1 MDIKCPHCGTEYDAE
16 ESEYGRFVKCEVCGK
31 GFVAGTSGA
40 KKHNEMIGATRSAAS
55 TDATR
60 EQETTILRL
69 KPSLAP
75 IIAKLV
81 VFSVPLLP
89 FSLMFLFGD
98 GLTSTA
104 RVVGII
110 FFVVPGVIVGLV
122 LLTIGLIYSGT
133 EYIFTNKRLIVKSGV
148 ITESVRKVHVQ
159 DMRDIFLTRGL
170 FQCLTGTGSI
180 SIGSQTTGI
189 LARIAIVNIAEYARA
204 IEILESLKEG

>member
-1 MDIKCPHCGTEYDAE
+1 MNIKCPHCGTEYDAE

-98 GLTSTA
+98 GLA

-122 LLTIGLIYSGT
+122 LLTIGLIYSET
-133 EYIFTNKRLIVKSGV
+133 EYIVTNKHLIVKSGG

-189 LARIAIVNIAEYARA
+189 LARIEIVNIVEYARA

>member
-1 MDIKCPHCGTEYDAE
+1 MDINCPHCGTEYDAE
-16 ESEYGRFVKCEVCGK
+16 ESEYGKFVKCEVCGK

-40 KKHNEMIGATRSAAS
+40 KKRNEMIGDRRNAAS

-75 IIAKLV
+75 TIAKIL
-81 VFSVPLLP
+81 VFSAPYLP
-89 FSLMFLFGD
+89 IPLMFLLGD

-104 RVVGII
+104 RVIGII
-110 FFVVPGVIVGLV
+110 FIAVPGFIMGFWL
-122 LLTIGLIYSGT
+122 LLTGLTYSGT
-133 EYIFTNKRLIVKSGV
+133 EYLITNKRLIVKSGI
-148 ITESVRKVHVQ
+148 ITESVRTVHVQ
-159 DMRDIFLTRGL
+159 DMRDIFLTRGV

-189 LARIAIVNIAEYARA
+189 FARIIMVNIVEYACA

>member
-1 MDIKCPHCGTEYDAE
+1 M
-16 ESEYGRFVKCEVCGK
+16 
-31 GFVAGTSGA
+31 
-40 KKHNEMIGATRSAAS
+40 
-55 TDATR
+55 
-60 EQETTILRL
+60 
-69 KPSLAP
+69 
-75 IIAKLV
+75 
-81 VFSVPLLP
+81 
-89 FSLMFLFGD
+89 
-98 GLTSTA
+98 
-104 RVVGII
+104 
-110 FFVVPGVIVGLV
+110 GLV